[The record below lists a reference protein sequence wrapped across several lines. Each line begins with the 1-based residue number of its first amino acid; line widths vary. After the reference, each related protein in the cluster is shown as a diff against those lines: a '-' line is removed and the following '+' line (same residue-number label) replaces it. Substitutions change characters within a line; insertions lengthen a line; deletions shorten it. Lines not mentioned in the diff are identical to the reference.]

1 MEAVCSIQ
9 TVTSDF
15 LMITGMRK
23 YFGQQVEIIIL
34 PLEQPEK
41 KLEKPKESIDVT
53 RVRGYLHQYAN
64 PALIEQEKDAW
75 KLAMKEKH
83 AIR

>member
-1 MEAVCSIQ
+1 MEAIRSIE
-9 TVTSDF
+9 TVVSDS
-15 LMITGMRK
+15 LMIKNMGK
-23 YFGQQVEIIIL
+23 YLGQQVEIIIL

-41 KLEKPKESIDVT
+41 KLEKSEESIDVT